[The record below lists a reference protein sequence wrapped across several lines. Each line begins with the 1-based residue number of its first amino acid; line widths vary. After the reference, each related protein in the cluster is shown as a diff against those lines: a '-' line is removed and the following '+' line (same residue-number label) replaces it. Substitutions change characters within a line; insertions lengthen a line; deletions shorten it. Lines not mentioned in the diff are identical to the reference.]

1 MRRLIGS
8 RSFYRTTLALLIPV
22 IIQNGLTN
30 FVNLLDN
37 VMIGRVGT
45 EEMSGV
51 AISNQLIFIFTL
63 FIFGAVSGAGIFTAQ
78 FHGFGD
84 VKGVRATFRFKLISC
99 TLIALLCMGI
109 FALWGE
115 PLIALYL
122 REGDSTGDAT
132 ATLAFGRQYMLL
144 MLIGMIPQAIAQVY
158 ASTLR
163 ETGETKL
170 PMISVAAAIVT
181 NCALNYILIFG
192 KFGAPE
198 LGVRGAAIATV
209 ISRFVELAVIA
220 IATHCCAGRYTFIR
234 GAYRSMYI
242 PWNIVRDI
250 IRKGLPLTVNEVLW
264 AVSIAMINQCYSMRG
279 IAAVAGINICT
290 TVSNL
295 FNSIFFS
302 MGAVIAIMVGRE
314 LGANK
319 IEEARSTA
327 AKLIAFS
334 VMLSTGV
341 GIVIAVT
348 APYISLI
355 YNTSDE
361 VRAIATGLMRMVAI
375 LTPFMGLTHSCYF
388 AIRSGGKTVITF
400 LFDSVFMLAVYVP
413 LAYALSRWTSLPIVP
428 LYLLCQAPE
437 LIKSALGIIIVR
449 GGSWAK
455 NIVKDKAS
463 GDAETAAQTA

>member
-163 ETGETKL
+163 ETGETRL

-209 ISRFVELAVIA
+209 LSRFVEMFIIVIV
-220 IATHCCAGRYTFIR
+220 THKTADKTPFIK
-234 GAYRSMYI
+234 GVFKSFYI
-242 PWNIVRDI
+242 PSKLVYAITL
-250 IRKGLPLTVNEVLW
+250 KTLPLMANETVW
-264 AVSIAMINQCYSMRG
+264 STGM
-279 IAAVAGINICT
+279 AAVNRC
-290 TVSNL
+290 
-295 FNSIFFS
+295 
-302 MGAVIAIMVGRE
+302 
-314 LGANK
+314 
-319 IEEARSTA
+319 
-327 AKLIAFS
+327 
-334 VMLSTGV
+334 
-341 GIVIAVT
+341 
-348 APYISLI
+348 
-355 YNTSDE
+355 
-361 VRAIATGLMRMVAI
+361 
-375 LTPFMGLTHSCYF
+375 
-388 AIRSGGKTVITF
+388 
-400 LFDSVFMLAVYVP
+400 
-413 LAYALSRWTSLPIVP
+413 
-428 LYLLCQAPE
+428 
-437 LIKSALGIIIVR
+437 
-449 GGSWAK
+449 
-455 NIVKDKAS
+455 
-463 GDAETAAQTA
+463 